1 MHLWVKLYCFI
12 AWLLLVAWLLLMLSI
27 IGMPLRFLSD
37 QLISCVMCWS
47 GCAREQTKTGL
58 SYLSNH

>member
-27 IGMPLRFLSD
+27 IGMPLGFRDL
-37 QLISCVMCWS
+37 LISGVMC
-47 GCAREQTKTGL
+47 
-58 SYLSNH
+58 